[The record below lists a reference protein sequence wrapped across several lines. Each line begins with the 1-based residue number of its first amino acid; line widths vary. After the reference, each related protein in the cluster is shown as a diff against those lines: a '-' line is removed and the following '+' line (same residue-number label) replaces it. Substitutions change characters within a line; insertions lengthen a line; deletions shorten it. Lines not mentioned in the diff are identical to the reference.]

1 LLTKEEAN
9 MSDVLKAAEMYR
21 SKLQS
26 EITKINQF
34 LKFAQELSKMGE
46 PEAIRVPIDVAT
58 HAPTAEQKPLQPA
71 RPTRNADAP
80 ARPDSEPTLQ
90 LNGRASLF
98 RGASATPDGNKRV
111 AVG

>member
-1 LLTKEEAN
+1 

-26 EITKINQF
+26 EIAKINQF

-58 HAPTAEQKPLQPA
+58 HRHGFERTA
-71 RPTRNADAP
+71 
-80 ARPDSEPTLQ
+80 
-90 LNGRASLF
+90 
-98 RGASATPDGNKRV
+98 RGPPNRHIG
-111 AVG
+111 

>member
-1 LLTKEEAN
+1 
-9 MSDVLKAAEMYR
+9 MSDVLKTAEMYR

-46 PEAIRVPIDVAT
+46 PEAIRAPIDVAVT
-58 HAPTAEQKPLQPA
+58 APTTEQKPVEPTH
-71 RPTRNADAP
+71 PTRNADAP
-80 ARPDSEPTLQ
+80 ARPHSESTPQ

-98 RGASATPDGNKRV
+98 RGAHENSDGNKRA